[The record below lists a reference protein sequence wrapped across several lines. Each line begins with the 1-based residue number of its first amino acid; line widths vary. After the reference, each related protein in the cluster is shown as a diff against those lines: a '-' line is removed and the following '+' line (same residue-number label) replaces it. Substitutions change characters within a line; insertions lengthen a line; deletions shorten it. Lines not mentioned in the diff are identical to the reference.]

1 MKCIKMEWNRLLVL
15 KTTFNNIPVLLVGES
30 NVLKENLRLAT
41 SHCQTASLN
50 VASSMPYHGWNLEL
64 GLWRHFQKYFSYI
77 MAFSFIDGRNRSTR
91 RKPLIAQV
99 VLNPTTIRSWPWQP
113 PKLKEKL
120 IRTYALQLFNA

>member
-1 MKCIKMEWNRLLVL
+1 MEWNRLLVL

-64 GLWRHFQKYFSYI
+64 GL
-77 MAFSFIDGRNRSTR
+77 
-91 RKPLIAQV
+91 
-99 VLNPTTIRSWPWQP
+99 
-113 PKLKEKL
+113 
-120 IRTYALQLFNA
+120 